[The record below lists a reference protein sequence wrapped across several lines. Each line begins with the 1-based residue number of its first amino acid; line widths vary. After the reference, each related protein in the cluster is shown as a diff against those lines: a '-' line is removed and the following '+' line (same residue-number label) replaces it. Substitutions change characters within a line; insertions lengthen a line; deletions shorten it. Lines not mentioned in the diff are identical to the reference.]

1 MPNLQQFTLN
11 GKYLMLAF
19 DHRESFKKL
28 MRPDDP
34 GSLTNEEV
42 IELKREIISS
52 VEAEFSS
59 LLVDP
64 TFGLEAYKKVIEAT
78 GRIKPFLL
86 PVEKT
91 GFEDKKGERITH
103 LESTV
108 DQLEE
113 NGASGAKLLLYF
125 NPRLNST
132 EVQLQTAKTVIDECK
147 QKNYPIFL
155 EIITFE
161 PDHEISMEERE
172 RLVLDSIKLFL
183 QRNIIPDVF
192 KLEYPGTALGCQTIT
207 AILDTIPWIIL
218 TRGDSFEHFD
228 TQLKEASVRGCR
240 GFLAGRA
247 LWQEVC
253 SLQGIEKE
261 KFLKETLPQRFRD
274 ISSIM
279 LT

>member
-1 MPNLQQFTLN
+1 MSSLSQFTSN

-28 MRPDDP
+28 MRPDSPDT
-34 GSLTNEEV
+34 LTNEEV

-52 VEAEFSS
+52 VESEFSS
-59 LLVDP
+59 LLIDP
-64 TFGLEAYKKVIEAT
+64 TFGLEAYKKVIQET
-78 GRIKPFLL
+78 GRTKPFLL

-91 GFEDKKGERITH
+91 GYEDKKGERITV
-103 LESTV
+103 LESTL
-108 DQLEE
+108 DQLKE
-113 NGASGAKLLLYF
+113 NGASGVKLLLYF
-125 NPRLNST
+125 NPYLT
-132 EVQLQTAKTVIDECK
+132 THEDQLQTAKTVIDECK
-147 QKNYPIFL
+147 QKDYPIFL
-155 EIITFE
+155 EIVTYE

-183 QRNIIPDVF
+183 QKNVVPDVF

-228 TQLKEASVRGCR
+228 TQLKEASIRGCQ

-253 SLQGIEKE
+253 AMQGVDKE
-261 KFLKETLPQRFRD
+261 KFLKEILPQRFKD
-274 ISSIM
+274 ISEIM
-279 LT
+279 IH